1 MKRHTVILPF
11 VLPRL
16 TDKTAAQFI
25 DLLHELIGGIEHHY
39 AAQVHRYRKRQQQ
52 IQQNRPWGR
61 SALPSPIDPP
71 F

>member
-16 TDKTAAQFI
+16 TDKTAAQFLE
-25 DLLHELIGGIEHHY
+25 LLHELIGGIEHHY
-39 AAQVHRYRKRQQQ
+39 AQQVRRYHQRQREIRYDRQ
-52 IQQNRPWGR
+52 
-61 SALPSPIDPP
+61 SPSSTLTDVP

>member
-16 TDKTAAQFI
+16 TDKTAAQLVE
-25 DLLHELIGGIEHHY
+25 LLYEIIEGIEHHY
-39 AAQVHRYRKRQQQ
+39 AQQVHRYHQRQREIRYDRQ
-52 IQQNRPWGR
+52 
-61 SALPSPIDPP
+61 SPSSTLTDVP

>member
-16 TDKTAAQFI
+16 TDKAAAQLLE
-25 DLLHELIGGIEHHY
+25 LLHLILAGIEHHY
-39 AAQVHRYRKRQQQ
+39 AAQVHRYHQRQREIRQD
-52 IQQNRPWGR
+52 RPYR
-61 SALPSPIDPP
+61 QSPLSTPTDPP